1 MNCSMVLTL
10 IICRIANFPRW
21 RKCSHFGA
29 VIHMSFS
36 DGNKMQDLSRVCI
49 ISSCFFLLYLTIMK
63 QSLYLA
69 LTILKQSDS
78 PEGHRL
84 LCLISSYLQLDS
96 YIGLDVH
103 TTSTL
108 DAIEAE
114 LLVFN
119 DALKVGS
126 LSFAKIEADSSHF

>member
-1 MNCSMVLTL
+1 MH
-10 IICRIANFPRW
+10 
-21 RKCSHFGA
+21 HF
-29 VIHMSFS
+29 I
-36 DGNKMQDLSRVCI
+36 L
-49 ISSCFFLLYLTIMK
+49 FFLLYLTIMK
-63 QSLYLA
+63 QSLYSA
-69 LTILKQSDS
+69 MTILKQSDS

-108 DAIEAE
+108 DAIEAK
-114 LLVFN
+114 LPVFN

-126 LSFAKIEADSSHF
+126 FSFTKTEADSSFLNLTPGLCAVRCRIFY